1 MIISKKRLFV
11 LFMPA
16 LMMFSSIAPGPGV
29 CKAGGAQIIFS
40 DNFEDGDIGDWTD
53 SAAGSGSVT
62 AGQDPGPD
70 WSLNIDS
77 PESSGTRAMAT
88 SPSFTSDESADYN
101 VTMEFGF
108 ESPIHWIEVFR
119 NQHINAVI
127 DNKVGEIW
135 RFICRYDGTN
145 YLVMNMSQNTSYNI
159 EYRVHP
165 ESNNYDIYVGDIFQ
179 RTCDC
184 DPGGPAFPQFR
195 VGDTELGS
203 SNYGTAMYDDFV
215 ITQPPDSDD
224 DGVVDPNDN
233 CPDIYNPSQ
242 TDSDRDEIGNACD
255 EDCPNL
261 DELNPVDLIDFSI
274 LASDWL
280 VSGPELAG
288 DLDFNDIVDP
298 NDLTIFSL
306 YWLSDCYEE

>member
-1 MIISKKRLFV
+1 MIISKKLLFV
-11 LFMPA
+11 LFIAA
-16 LMMFSSIAPGPGV
+16 LMMFSSIAPGPEV
-29 CKAGGAQIIFS
+29 CEAGGAQIIFS
-40 DNFEDGDIGDWTD
+40 DNFEDGDISDWTD

-261 DELNPVDLIDFSI
+261 DELIP
-274 LASDWL
+274 
-280 VSGPELAG
+280 
-288 DLDFNDIVDP
+288 
-298 NDLTIFSL
+298 LTL
-306 YWLSDCYEE
+306 

>member
-1 MIISKKRLFV
+1 MIISTKLLFV
-11 LFMPA
+11 LFIA
-16 LMMFSSIAPGPGV
+16 SLMMFSSIAPGPGV
-29 CKAGGAQIIFS
+29 CEAGGAQIIFS
-40 DNFEDGDIGDWTD
+40 DNFEDGDISDWSTNT
-53 SAAGSGSVT
+53 AGSGSVV

-70 WSLNIDS
+70 WSLNVDS
-77 PESSGTRAMAT
+77 PESSGTKAMAI
-88 SPSFTSDESADYN
+88 SPSFTMDESADYN

-108 ESPIHWIEVFR
+108 EEPIHWIEIFR

-184 DPGGPAFPQFR
+184 DPGGPALPQFR

-215 ITQPPDSDD
+215 ITQPPDSDE

-233 CPDIYNPSQ
+233 CPYIYNPSQ
-242 TDSDRDEIGNACD
+242 IDSDGDETGNACD

-261 DELNPVDLIDFSI
+261 DEVNPVNLIDFSI

-280 VSGPELAG
+280 VSGPDLAG

-298 NDLTIFSL
+298 NDLTMFSL

>member
-11 LFMPA
+11 LFIA
-16 LMMFSSIAPGPGV
+16 FLVMFSNIAPGPGV

-40 DNFEDGDIGDWTD
+40 DNFGDGDISDWTV
-53 SAAGSGSVT
+53 SAAGSGTVS
-62 AGQDPGPD
+62 APAPEF
-70 WSLNIDS
+70 SLKVDS
-77 PESSGTRAMAT
+77 PASSGTRAMAT
-88 SPSFTSDESADYN
+88 SPSFTMDESEDYN

-119 NQHINAVI
+119 NQHVNAVL
-127 DNKVGEIW
+127 DNKVGDIW
-135 RFICRYDGTN
+135 RFICRYDNTN

-195 VGDTELGS
+195 VGDTEIGS

-233 CPDIYNPSQ
+233 CPYIYNPSQ
-242 TDSDRDEIGNACD
+242 TDSDSDETGNACD
-255 EDCPNL
+255 DDCPNL
-261 DELNPVDLIDFSI
+261 DEVNPVNLIDFSI
-274 LASDWL
+274 FASDWL

-306 YWLSDCYEE
+306 YWLSDCFEE

>member
-1 MIISKKRLFV
+1 MMYMSAVFFKERATVIPV
-11 LFMPA
+11 A
-16 LMMFSSIAPGPGV
+16 LHFH
-29 CKAGGAQIIFS
+29 
-40 DNFEDGDIGDWTD
+40 N
-53 SAAGSGSVT
+53 
-62 AGQDPGPD
+62 
-70 WSLNIDS
+70 
-77 PESSGTRAMAT
+77 
-88 SPSFTSDESADYN
+88 
-101 VTMEFGF
+101 
-108 ESPIHWIEVFR
+108 
-119 NQHINAVI
+119 
-127 DNKVGEIW
+127 
-135 RFICRYDGTN
+135 
-145 YLVMNMSQNTSYNI
+145 
-159 EYRVHP
+159 
-165 ESNNYDIYVGDIFQ
+165 
-179 RTCDC
+179 
-184 DPGGPAFPQFR
+184 
-195 VGDTELGS
+195 
-203 SNYGTAMYDDFV
+203 FV

-288 DLDFNDIVDP
+288 DLDFNDVVDP

>member
-1 MIISKKRLFV
+1 MIISKKLLFV
-11 LFMPA
+11 LFIAA
-16 LMMFSSIAPGPGV
+16 LMMFSNIAPGPEV

-40 DNFEDGDIGDWTD
+40 DNFGDGEMGDWTV
-53 SAAGSGSVT
+53 STAGSGTVS
-62 AGQDPGPD
+62 AGD

-88 SPSFTSDESADYN
+88 SPSFNLDELKDYN
-101 VTMEFGF
+101 VSLQFGF
-108 ESPIHWIEVFR
+108 GSPIHWIEVFR

-184 DPGGPAFPQFR
+184 DTGGPAFPKFR

-215 ITQPPDSDD
+215 ITQPPDSDG

-233 CPDIYNPSQ
+233 CPYIYNPSQ
-242 TDSDRDEIGNACD
+242 TDSDRDETGNACD

-261 DELNPVDLIDFSI
+261 DEVNPVNLIDFSI

-288 DLDFNDIVDP
+288 DLNFNDIVDP

-306 YWLSDCYEE
+306 YWLSDCFEE